1 MILGVGC
8 ILGVMSLQKSAFG
21 GLRER
26 DKREKPQVSFLLES
40 RDIRVFVFQILKGLV
55 SFKRFGMGVS

>member
-1 MILGVGC
+1 
-8 ILGVMSLQKSAFG
+8 MSLQKSAFG

-26 DKREKPQVSFLLES
+26 NKREKPQVSFLLES